1 MSEFAIRDAEL
12 ADARAMSEIIAAGRE
27 QTYNLT
33 PGSRKYKELVTDWR
47 GDSGERMM
55 RGYMQLN
62 DMWWGLRCMGSYPR
76 ARVATRLG
84 DRAISGLVTSR
95 EVPVEVDGTRQN
107 GVTLDFIFVNPD
119 TQGKGVGTLLMD
131 DFAASAGPTTPWHLE
146 VRGDNERAQSL
157 YRKYGFVVVGQASSD
172 FSLANSIEMVKP
184 AERQ

>member
-1 MSEFAIRDAEL
+1 MSRFDIRDAEL
-12 ADARAMSEIIAAGRE
+12 ADARAMSEIVAAGRE

-33 PGSRKYKELVTDWR
+33 PGSPEYHELITDWR

-62 DMWWGLRCMGSYPR
+62 DMWWGLRSMGGYPR
-76 ARVATRLG
+76 ARVATRIG
-84 DRAISGLVTSR
+84 DRAIVGLVTSR
-95 EVPVEVDGTRQN
+95 EVPVQVDGTSQD
-107 GVTLDFIFVNPD
+107 GVTLDLIFVDPD
-119 TQGKGVGTLLMD
+119 IQGHGVGTLLMD
-131 DFAASAGPTTPWHLE
+131 DFAASAGPMPWHLE

-157 YRKYGFVVVGQASSD
+157 YRKYGFVVAGQAGSD